1 MKKSTSNII
10 IISVLSTVVVLGIWG
25 YFSQKNTNEE
35 LLPKI
40 MEDVIKPYQKHLKND
55 DYEIAYKELTSEEYR
70 QKHDLK
76 EFIIAQN
83 KNEKKYGE
91 LDSIKPISGIVIREK
106 PMEGPWKYFLTLG
119 YYGKDDSQKII
130 MEFITKDKAFKL
142 NNSYISTVTIKNKKP
157 MIY

>member
-1 MKKSTSNII
+1 MKRSTSNII
-10 IISVLSTVVVLGIWG
+10 IISVLSTVVILGVWG

-40 MEDVIKPYQKHLKND
+40 MQDVILPYQKHLKND
-55 DYEIAYKELTSEEYR
+55 NYEKAYNEFTSKGYR
-70 QKHDLK
+70 QKHSMK
-76 EFIIAQN
+76 EFFTAQN
-83 KNEKKYGE
+83 KNTDRYGE

-119 YYGKDDSQKII
+119 YYGKKDSQKII
-130 MEFITKDKAFKL
+130 MEFITKDKAFVI